1 MEGKNVSISKK
12 LSYSGIVMALYIVV
26 VFATQSFSFGQ
37 YQIRIATALYAL
49 AFYYPFLV
57 VPLALGNMLS
67 NLLMGGLGV
76 FDIVGGFLIGLI
88 TSGSIVLLKRVT
100 DRAVFL
106 VLPIALAPALIVP
119 VWLSTILKVPY
130 FVLVLSLLVGQ
141 VISAYTLGLYII
153 KGKWI
158 QKLLNQT

>member
-1 MEGKNVSISKK
+1 MSISKK

>member
-1 MEGKNVSISKK
+1 MSISKK
-12 LSYSGIVMALYIVV
+12 IAYSGVVMALYVVV
-26 VFATQSFSFGQ
+26 VFATQGFSFGL

-49 AFYYPFLV
+49 AFHFPFLV
-57 VPLALGNMLS
+57 VPLALANMLS

-88 TSGSIVLLKRVT
+88 TSGSIVLLKKAT
-100 DRAVFL
+100 DRAVLL

-119 VWLSTILKVPY
+119 IWLSIILKVPY

-153 KGKWI
+153 KSKWI
-158 QKLLNQT
+158 KKLFNQPQ